1 MRVRRLHAAVLL
13 PIMALGLLAGCGS
26 GENEEP
32 AGGTTGPKTLE
43 VGYIPGASLAPAFVA
58 QELGC
63 YAEQQ
68 LQINFQPINNPAD
81 AIAFLANGKID
92 AYVGSPS
99 AGMFNQVSRG
109 ANLKM
114 VASLGSINT
123 PAGEDPPSALFGGKG
138 VETVADLRG
147 KRVGVLGSV
156 GTATSYLLGKSLQTG
171 GLGFAD
177 VELVS
182 LAVADMVPALKNGSI
197 AGAMLI
203 APYTQQAVE
212 QGAGKAIV
220 DSKRAY
226 GTSTT
231 AGVMYGDNLLEDDRA
246 TGARYLTA
254 VACGAKRM
262 QGDWRK
268 DAEIVKALA
277 TFMKVPDTTISGGG
291 LYVFD
296 PTLAVNEETL
306 TEMQQMFLAVKGT
319 LAYTETI
326 PAADLVDDEIRRQ
339 AVGA

>member
-1 MRVRRLHAAVLL
+1 MRVRRLHAAVLV
-13 PIMALGLLAGCGS
+13 PILALGVLAGCGS
-26 GENEEP
+26 DDEEP
-32 AGGTTGPKTLE
+32 PGGTTGPKTLE
-43 VGYIPGASLAPAFVA
+43 VGYIPGASLAPAFIA
-58 QELGC
+58 DALGC
-63 YAEQQ
+63 YAEQE
-68 LQINFQPINNPAD
+68 LQIKFQPINNPAD
-81 AIAFLANGKID
+81 AIAFLANGRIH

-99 AGMFNQVSRG
+99 AGLFNQVSRG

-123 PAGEDPPSALFGGKG
+123 PAGEDPPSALFGGSG
-138 VETVADLRG
+138 IGTVQDLRG
-147 KRVGVLGSV
+147 KRVAVLGSV
-156 GTATSYLLGKSLQTG
+156 GTATSYLLGKSLATG
-171 GLGFAD
+171 GLTFAD
-177 VELVS
+177 VELVP

-220 DSKRAY
+220 DSKQAY

-231 AGVMYGDNLLEDDRA
+231 AGVIYGDDLLKDDRA
-246 TGARYLTA
+246 TGVKYLTA

-262 QGDWRK
+262 QGDWRE
-268 DAEIVKALA
+268 DAEVVKALA

-296 PTLAVNEETL
+296 PTLTVNEDTL
-306 TEMQQMFLAVKGT
+306 TEMQEMFLAVKGT
-319 LAYTETI
+319 LTYTEVV
-326 PAADLVDDEIRRQ
+326 PAANLVDDEIRRQ